1 MRKFSNRM
9 LGLVIGVA
17 VIFWLIAEF
26 CIFDNRQ
33 TARQYRE
40 EYREQGRRQVR
51 AEAIQVGVAM
61 MVDEEFVWK
70 TEDIALL
77 EKGIYDLIVSEL
89 KQRREDVKAKEA
101 KEAKEVKEVKGD
113 SKGESLSRSSEES
126 KEGPEVPE
134 VPEGSGRSEE
144 EGSSGR

>member
-1 MRKFSNRM
+1 M

-101 KEAKEVKEVKGD
+101 EEVKEAAEVKEAEEGEGD

-126 KEGPEVPE
+126 KEGPE
-134 VPEGSGRSEE
+134 GSGRSEE